1 MDSTRFDPSNER
13 SGAFEPLE
21 KSGKSLILV
30 PMDLG
35 SHGEPKLAEAVR
47 YARALDADV
56 LLLHVLAPGALHADS
71 VSSLEA
77 QARASLDTLAAHV
90 HAQGVP
96 VTTLVREGRAAEI
109 ILAEASLH
117 GATLLILGANTRS
130 VLRTAVLGSV
140 ADQIVRRASCPVLLV
155 QPTAPQAAGS
165 ALRSFGEDSKRLG
178 PYMLA
183 SVGVRTIELS
193 RIVGSV
199 SRSLELGRDFRPIQR
214 RGRQLDDQRYLRV
227 REALDRDVVLP
238 PIKVYRIGFG
248 YYVEDGHHRVA
259 AAVEVGQIEIDAAVT
274 QCLPLDDFKSAA
286 RHRERLRFEQQTGL
300 KGIGAA
306 RPESYRVLAAEVA
319 SFAAGTEP
327 HDPLAA
333 GRWHASVYH
342 PLWQRVREHQL
353 THYFPG
359 DRGAD
364 IVARLIGWRAARPE
378 LSADWGAAFEAFTD
392 DLRSAGAER
401 LRAEVAHPHLR
412 AHGLKLRGVRAPLR
426 RAQSS

>member
-1 MDSTRFDPSNER
+1 MDSARFDSSNER
-13 SGAFEPLE
+13 SGAFDPVE
-21 KSGKSLILV
+21 KSGRSLILV

-47 YARALDADV
+47 YAPALDADV

-77 QARASLDTLAAHV
+77 QARACLDTMAAHV
-90 HAQGVP
+90 QAHGVRA
-96 VTTLVREGRAAEI
+96 TTLVREGRAAEI

-130 VLRTAVLGSV
+130 ALRTAVLGSV
-140 ADQIVRRASCPVLLV
+140 ADQIVRRAPCPVLLV
-155 QPTAPQAAGS
+155 QPKSPQTGGS
-165 ALRSFGEDSKRLG
+165 ALRSFVEDAKRLG

-183 SVGVRTIELS
+183 SSGVRTIELS

-214 RGRQLDDQRYLRV
+214 SGRRLDDQRYGRV
-227 REALDRDVVLP
+227 RAALDRDVVLP

-259 AAVEVGQIEIDAAVT
+259 AAVEVGQLEIDAAVT
-274 QCLPLDDFKSAA
+274 ECLALDDFESAA

-300 KGIGAA
+300 KSIGAS
-306 RPESYRVLAAEVA
+306 RPESYRMLAAEVA
-319 SFAAGTEP
+319 SFAAGMEP

-342 PLWQRVREHQL
+342 PLWQRVREQQL

-359 DRGAD
+359 ERGAD
-364 IVARLIGWRAARPE
+364 IVARLLGWRGARPE
-378 LSADWGAAFEAFTD
+378 LPADWSAAFEEYA
-392 DLRSAGAER
+392 
-401 LRAEVAHPHLR
+401 AEVR
-412 AHGLKLRGVRAPLR
+412 ASGAVYA
-426 RAQSS
+426 A